1 MFWFAFNFKSY
12 FHYHI
17 HTYSKSHHTNY
28 YPYITYYWNYY
39 QFSERNCIVGE
50 PRRLCIYDRVKGKIL
65 KTVDSVYQA
74 IDSRE
79 DCEDLCNSAPF
90 RCHSYDY
97 NDTGDFVCRL
107 SHHSAH
113 TLTQIEEPYLAIG
126 KRKFIVKIIW
136 ITRKLFHDWFRLYSL
151 STKYNLY
158 LSNFHFFP
166 FQRRQPLTNYRLV
179 IMFLLIATPVIWWLI
194 LSLQPYL
201 MAKYMLRA
209 VHWLVCEIS
218 TIR

>member
-1 MFWFAFNFKSY
+1 MQYLWDLPKISHFFFNYNILIFHQSVDCNFVLAKCFDSPLTLSY
-12 FHYHI
+12 FHY

-28 YPYITYYWNYY
+28 YPYIIYYWNYY

-126 KRKFIVKIIW
+126 KRKFIVKKSF
-136 ITRKLFHDWFRLYSL
+136 KL
-151 STKYNLY
+151 
-158 LSNFHFFP
+158 P
-166 FQRRQPLTNYRLV
+166 ENY
-179 IMFLLIATPVIWWLI
+179 F
-194 LSLQPYL
+194 
-201 MAKYMLRA
+201 
-209 VHWLVCEIS
+209 
-218 TIR
+218 TIDFGYTH

>member
-1 MFWFAFNFKSY
+1 MAQCMHMLICHSKLPMCYCVS
-12 FHYHI
+12 
-17 HTYSKSHHTNY
+17 TYLY
-28 YPYITYYWNYY
+28 YYYY
-39 QFSERNCIVGE
+39 FSERNCIIGE

-126 KRKFIVKIIW
+126 KRKM
-136 ITRKLFHDWFRLYSL
+136 
-151 STKYNLY
+151 
-158 LSNFHFFP
+158 P
-166 FQRRQPLTNYRLV
+166 
-179 IMFLLIATPVIWWLI
+179 
-194 LSLQPYL
+194 
-201 MAKYMLRA
+201 
-209 VHWLVCEIS
+209 
-218 TIR
+218 

>member
-1 MFWFAFNFKSY
+1 M
-12 FHYHI
+12 
-17 HTYSKSHHTNY
+17 
-28 YPYITYYWNYY
+28 
-39 QFSERNCIVGE
+39 
-50 PRRLCIYDRVKGKIL
+50 KGKIL

-126 KRKFIVKIIW
+126 KRKFIVKII
-136 ITRKLFHDWFRLYSL
+136 
-151 STKYNLY
+151 
-158 LSNFHFFP
+158 
-166 FQRRQPLTNYRLV
+166 
-179 IMFLLIATPVIWWLI
+179 
-194 LSLQPYL
+194 
-201 MAKYMLRA
+201 
-209 VHWLVCEIS
+209 
-218 TIR
+218 

>member
-1 MFWFAFNFKSY
+1 MFRAVFAY
-12 FHYHI
+12 AIAILTVHLHI
-17 HTYSKSHHTNY
+17 THLYLY
-28 YPYITYYWNYY
+28 Y
-39 QFSERNCIVGE
+39 FSERNCIVGE

-126 KRKFIVKIIW
+126 KRKFIVKII
-136 ITRKLFHDWFRLYSL
+136 
-151 STKYNLY
+151 
-158 LSNFHFFP
+158 
-166 FQRRQPLTNYRLV
+166 
-179 IMFLLIATPVIWWLI
+179 
-194 LSLQPYL
+194 
-201 MAKYMLRA
+201 
-209 VHWLVCEIS
+209 
-218 TIR
+218 